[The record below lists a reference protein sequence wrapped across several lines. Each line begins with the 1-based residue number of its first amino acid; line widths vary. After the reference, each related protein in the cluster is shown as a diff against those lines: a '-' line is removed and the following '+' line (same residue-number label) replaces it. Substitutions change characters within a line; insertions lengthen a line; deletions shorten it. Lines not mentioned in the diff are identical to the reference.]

1 MIFKLRSLLLLL
13 GLSSLHAQPAAP
25 MAPLSRIVFA
35 SCCHE
40 SKPAPIF
47 QSILAYKPQLFIWM
61 GDNIYGDS
69 PNTAVLREKYQLQ
82 QFRPSYREI
91 CDLCP
96 VIGTWDDHDF
106 GANDAGKNYPNR
118 VESQQAFLDF
128 LREPA
133 NSKRRTQEGIYT
145 TYLYGPEAQKIRFI
159 LLDTRYF
166 RDDIGTNGDILG
178 EAQWAWLEKTLKASK
193 AEINVVVSSFQV
205 IPEDHRF
212 EKWANFAN
220 ARKRLLDLLAQP
232 AIPPVILLS
241 GDRHLAEI
249 SQLPADASGYPLTE
263 ITSSALTQSG
273 GSNSTE
279 VNRHR
284 LGENYTQNNF
294 GSLTID
300 WSRTPPIVT
309 ASIHNSDGAPVRAVT
324 FPAPTR
330 AKAEAGK

>member
-1 MIFKLRSLLLLL
+1 MLRHTISLTL
-13 GLSSLHAQPAAP
+13 GLGLACLSAKAQTSQTPA
-25 MAPLSRIVFA
+25 LSRIVFG

-82 QFRPSYREI
+82 QFRPSYRQL

-133 NSKRRTQEGIYT
+133 NSKRRTQEGVYT
-145 TYLYGPEAQKIRFI
+145 HHLYGPSDQQVRII

-178 EAQWAWLEKTLKASK
+178 PTQWTWLEKTLKASK
-193 AEINVVVSSFQV
+193 AEINVLISSFQV
-205 IPEDHRF
+205 IPEEHRF
-212 EKWANFAN
+212 EKWANFN
-220 ARKRLLDLLAQP
+220 DARKRLFALLAKP
-232 AIPPVILLS
+232 EMPPVILLS

-249 SQLPADASGYPLTE
+249 SQLPAEFTGYPLTE
-263 ITSSALTQSG
+263 ITASALTQSG
-273 GSNSTE
+273 GGISNE

-284 LGENYTQNNF
+284 LGENYSYNNF
-294 GSLTID
+294 GSLNID
-300 WSRTPPIVT
+300 WSRTPPVIT
-309 ASIHNSDGAPVRAVT
+309 AAIHNTEGAPVRAVT
-324 FPAPTR
+324 FNAPAR
-330 AKAEAGK
+330 APQP